1 MAVLLEYGFVDE
13 EQIMKKL
20 DPIFDNIKS
29 LRTIASID
37 VLAANALSIDK
48 TILQKLDIDTPILEE
63 MITHLDSNLLVAH
76 QLNQLKLLLKDA
88 EIAALSEKLE
98 EKNHPKSDLPKL
110 DLPKSDLN
118 DPAREHVTPE
128 HANPG
133 HVNSLM
139 NDIKMAVSTATTDI
153 NQNNA
158 KSDQKTILHNI
169 NENVLLENTL
179 SDETKQF
186 IELTL
191 NQIVR
196 EHLNTIIDD
205 IMQGKKEKKSKVLDL
220 SEVSIP
226 KKNQPNKK

>member
-29 LRTIASID
+29 LRTIASIE

-48 TILQKLDIDTPILEE
+48 TVLQKLDIDTPILEE
-63 MITHLDSNLLVAH
+63 MVTHLDSNLLVAH

-98 EKNHPKSDLPKL
+98 EKNHPKL
-110 DLPKSDLN
+110 DLN
-118 DPAREHVTPE
+118 DPAPEHATPE

-158 KSDQKTILHNI
+158 KSAQKTILHNI

>member
-29 LRTIASID
+29 LRTIASIE

-48 TILQKLDIDTPILEE
+48 TVLQKLDIDTPILEE
-63 MITHLDSNLLVAH
+63 MVTHLDSNLLVAH

-118 DPAREHVTPE
+118 DPAPE

-139 NDIKMAVSTATTDI
+139 NDIKIAVSTATTDI

-158 KSDQKTILHNI
+158 KSDQKTIFHNI

>member
-29 LRTIASID
+29 LRTIASIE

-48 TILQKLDIDTPILEE
+48 TVLQKLDIDTPILEE
-63 MITHLDSNLLVAH
+63 MVTHLDSNLLVAH

-98 EKNHPKSDLPKL
+98 EKNHLKSNLPKL

-118 DPAREHVTPE
+118 DPAPE
-128 HANPG
+128 HATPG

-179 SDETKQF
+179 SDATKQF

>member
-13 EQIMKKL
+13 EQIMTKL

-29 LRTIASID
+29 LRTIASIE

-48 TILQKLDIDTPILEE
+48 TVLQKLDIDTPILEE
-63 MITHLDSNLLVAH
+63 MVTHLDSNLLVAH

-98 EKNHPKSDLPKL
+98 EKNH
-110 DLPKSDLN
+110 PKSDLN

>member
-29 LRTIASID
+29 LRTIASIE

-48 TILQKLDIDTPILEE
+48 TVLQKLDIDTPILEE
-63 MITHLDSNLLVAH
+63 MVTHLDSNLLVAH

-110 DLPKSDLN
+110 DLN
-118 DPAREHVTPE
+118 DPAPE

-139 NDIKMAVSTATTDI
+139 NDIKIAVSTATTDI

-158 KSDQKTILHNI
+158 KSAQKTILHNI

>member
-1 MAVLLEYGFVDE
+1 MAVLLKYGFVDE

-29 LRTIASID
+29 LRTIASIE

-48 TILQKLDIDTPILEE
+48 TVLQKLDIDTPILEE
-63 MITHLDSNLLVAH
+63 MVTHLDSNLLVAH

-98 EKNHPKSDLPKL
+98 EKNHPKS

-158 KSDQKTILHNI
+158 KSDQKTIFHNI

>member
-29 LRTIASID
+29 LRTIASIE

-48 TILQKLDIDTPILEE
+48 TFLQKLDIDTTIIEE
-63 MITHLDSNLLVAH
+63 MVTHLDSDLLVAH

-98 EKNHPKSDLPKL
+98 EKNHPKS

-226 KKNQPNKK
+226 KKNQPKKK

>member
-29 LRTIASID
+29 LQTIASIE

-48 TILQKLDIDTPILEE
+48 TVLQKLDIDTPILEE
-63 MITHLDSNLLVAH
+63 MVTHLDSNLLVAH
-76 QLNQLKLLLKDA
+76 QLNQLKLLLRDA

-98 EKNHPKSDLPKL
+98 EKNHPKLDLPKL

-118 DPAREHVTPE
+118 DPAPE

-139 NDIKMAVSTATTDI
+139 NDIKIAVSTAATDI

-191 NQIVR
+191 NQIVT

>member
-29 LRTIASID
+29 LRTIASIE

-48 TILQKLDIDTPILEE
+48 TVLQKLDIDTPILEE
-63 MITHLDSNLLVAH
+63 MVAHLDSNLLVAH

-98 EKNHPKSDLPKL
+98 EKNHLKSNLPKL

-118 DPAREHVTPE
+118 DPA
-128 HANPG
+128 PG

-179 SDETKQF
+179 SDATKQF

>member
-29 LRTIASID
+29 LRTIASIE

-48 TILQKLDIDTPILEE
+48 TVLQKLDIDTPILEE
-63 MITHLDSNLLVAH
+63 MVTHLDSNLLVAL
-76 QLNQLKLLLKDA
+76 QLNQLKLLLRDA

-98 EKNHPKSDLPKL
+98 EKNHPKSNLPKL

-118 DPAREHVTPE
+118 DPAPEHATPE

>member
-29 LRTIASID
+29 LRTIASIE

-48 TILQKLDIDTPILEE
+48 TVLQKLDIDTPILEE
-63 MITHLDSNLLVAH
+63 MLAHLDSNLLVAH
-76 QLNQLKLLLKDA
+76 QLNQLKLLLRDA

-118 DPAREHVTPE
+118 DPAPE

-139 NDIKMAVSTATTDI
+139 NDIKIAVSTATTDI

>member
-29 LRTIASID
+29 LRTIASIE

-48 TILQKLDIDTPILEE
+48 TVLQKLDIDTPILEE
-63 MITHLDSNLLVAH
+63 MVTHLDSNLLVAH

-98 EKNHPKSDLPKL
+98 EKNHPKLDLPKL
-110 DLPKSDLN
+110 DLN
-118 DPAREHVTPE
+118 DPAPE

-158 KSDQKTILHNI
+158 KSAQKTILHNI

>member
-1 MAVLLEYGFVDE
+1 MTVLLEYGFVDE
-13 EQIMKKL
+13 EQMMKKL

-29 LRTIASID
+29 LRTIASIE
-37 VLAANALSIDK
+37 VLAANASSIDK
-48 TILQKLDIDTPILEE
+48 NVLQKLDIDIPILEE
-63 MITHLDSNLLVAH
+63 MVTHLDSDLLVAH
-76 QLNQLKLLLKDA
+76 KLNQLKLLLKDA

-110 DLPKSDLN
+110 DLN
-118 DPAREHVTPE
+118 DPAPE

>member
-29 LRTIASID
+29 LRTIASIE
-37 VLAANALSIDK
+37 VLAANAISIDK
-48 TILQKLDIDTPILEE
+48 TFLQKLDIDTPILEE
-63 MITHLDSNLLVAH
+63 MVTHLDSDLLIAH

-98 EKNHPKSDLPKL
+98 KKNHPN
-110 DLPKSDLN
+110 SDLN
-118 DPAREHVTPE
+118 DPAPDHITPE
-128 HANPG
+128 

-139 NDIKMAVSTATTDI
+139 DDIKMAVSTATTDI
-153 NQNNA
+153 NQNNT
-158 KSDQKTILHNI
+158 KSAQKTILHNI
-169 NENVLLENTL
+169 NENVLLENML

-186 IELTL
+186 IKLTL

-196 EHLNTIIDD
+196 ENLNTIVDD

-220 SEVSIP
+220 SEVSIS
-226 KKNQPNKK
+226 KKSQPNKK